1 MDYSQNNF
9 NQIDQYIKA
18 IRNLE
23 NDLQKKEYE
32 LSSINNYYQELKK
45 LNINLSQECQNLN
58 EKNIKL
64 ITEKQELQ
72 EKYEKEIDNINS
84 NFKKKELEYQLKIS
98 NFSSFNENS
107 FKNKIESDIVN
118 QYEEKLLSKDQNILE
133 LNKIIDK
140 LKQDNELILDQYQ
153 FEKEG
158 LLKDI
163 NTFKNLHKTE
173 TLDLIQRIQ
182 ILKNENQK
190 EINNEQISRIKNE
203 LEINKHQINVLSSEN
218 LKLKRENEELIKEK
232 NRLKSNYLVLEGKVK
247 LEEKKN
253 ETEIIVLNNR
263 IGNLQVENNHLLN
276 SNKEKEN
283 EIKKLYNE
291 KTNLSNKLSYK
302 ELECQQ
308 LINQIN
314 VLNDLLKNH
323 QDELENNLKENYKIK
338 KENLLKEKLNEESYK
353 KEIEDLQSKLKG
365 NINFEKIEEIIS
377 DKDKEIYKLKKKIKE
392 IQNSKD

>member
-9 NQIDQYIKA
+9 NQIEQYIKA

-365 NINFEKIEEIIS
+365 NINFEKIEEIIN

>member
-1 MDYSQNNF
+1 
-9 NQIDQYIKA
+9 
-18 IRNLE
+18 
-23 NDLQKKEYE
+23 
-32 LSSINNYYQELKK
+32 
-45 LNINLSQECQNLN
+45 LN

-140 LKQDNELILDQYQ
+140 LKQDNELISDQFQ

-253 ETEIIVLNNR
+253 ETEIKILNNR
-263 IGNLQVENNHLLN
+263 ISNLQVENNHLLN

>member
-253 ETEIIVLNNR
+253 ETEIKILNNR
-263 IGNLQVENNHLLN
+263 ISNLQVENNHLLN

-392 IQNSKD
+392 IQNSKY

>member
-140 LKQDNELILDQYQ
+140 LKQDNELISDQFQ

-203 LEINKHQINVLSSEN
+203 LEINKHQINVLSIEN

-232 NRLKSNYLVLEGKVK
+232 NRLKNNYLVLEGKVK

-253 ETEIIVLNNR
+253 ETEIKILNNR
-263 IGNLQVENNHLLN
+263 ISNLQVENNHLLN

>member
-64 ITEKQELQ
+64 ITEKQELH

>member
-140 LKQDNELILDQYQ
+140 LKQDNELILDQFQ

-190 EINNEQISRIKNE
+190 EINNEHISRIKNE

-253 ETEIIVLNNR
+253 ETEIKILNNR
-263 IGNLQVENNHLLN
+263 ISNLQVENNHLLN

-365 NINFEKIEEIIS
+365 NINFEKIEEIIN

>member
-140 LKQDNELILDQYQ
+140 LKQDNELILDQFQ

-392 IQNSKD
+392 IQNSKN

>member
-140 LKQDNELILDQYQ
+140 LKQDNELILDQFQ

>member
-140 LKQDNELILDQYQ
+140 LKQDNELILDQFQ

-365 NINFEKIEEIIS
+365 NINFEKIEEIIN

>member
-18 IRNLE
+18 VRNLE

-140 LKQDNELILDQYQ
+140 LKQDNELILAQFQ

-253 ETEIIVLNNR
+253 ETEIKILNNR
-263 IGNLQVENNHLLN
+263 ISNLQVENNHLLN